1 MQFEDLGRIRYQ
13 PAWDYQLQVHERV
26 MAGEEE
32 GVLFVEHEPVITF
45 GRRPGVAK
53 NLVASQEQLAK
64 LGVEVVE
71 SDRGGDITFHGPG
84 QIVVYPIIRLADH
97 KLSISG
103 YVHRLEAVVVDALRQ
118 IGITDAAAD
127 PEAPGVW
134 VPTNGKLA
142 KVCAVGVRIR
152 RGVSMHGIALNVL
165 TDLRY
170 FELIVPC
177 GLVGRPVTSL
187 QKLLGEK
194 APSFAE
200 MQELLKASFLRGF
213 SS

>member
-1 MQFEDLGRIRYQ
+1 MRYR
-13 PAWDYQLQVHERV
+13 PAWDYQVQVHERV

-32 GVLFVEHEPVITF
+32 RVLFVEHESVITF
-45 GRRPGVAK
+45 GRRPGVAR
-53 NLVASQEQLAK
+53 NLVASEEQLAK

-71 SDRGGDITFHGPG
+71 SDRGGDITYHGPG

-97 KLSISG
+97 KLSVSG
-103 YVHRLEAVVVDALRQ
+103 YVHRLEAVVVDALKQ
-118 IGITDAAAD
+118 VGITDAAAD

-134 VPTNGKLA
+134 VPASGKLA
-142 KVCAVGVRIR
+142 KICAVGVRIR
-152 RGVSMHGIALNVL
+152 RGVSMHGIALNVT

-177 GLVGRPVTSL
+177 GLAGRPVTSL

-200 MQELLKASFLRGF
+200 IRELLKASFVRGIGL
-213 SS
+213 

>member
-1 MQFEDLGRIRYQ
+1 MAYR
-13 PAWDYQLQVHERV
+13 PAWDYQVQVHERV
-26 MAGEEE
+26 VAGEEE
-32 GVLFVEHEPVITF
+32 RVLFVEHEPVITF

-53 NLVASQEQLAK
+53 NLVASQEQLAE

-97 KLSISG
+97 GLSISG
-103 YVHRLEAVVVDALRQ
+103 YVHRLEAVVVDALKQ
-118 IGITDAAAD
+118 IGITNAAPD
-127 PEAPGVW
+127 SKAPGVW
-134 VPTNGKLA
+134 VPSEGAAA

-152 RGVSMHGIALNVL
+152 RGVSMHGIALNVA

-177 GLVGRPVTSL
+177 GLAGRPVSTL
-187 QKLLGEK
+187 QKLLGET
-194 APSFAE
+194 APSMAE
-200 MQELLKASFLRGF
+200 MRERLQAAFVRGF
-213 SS
+213 P

>member
-1 MQFEDLGRIRYQ
+1 MQFENLGRMRYR
-13 PAWDYQLQVHERV
+13 PAWDYQVQVHESV
-26 MAGEEE
+26 MNGGEER
-32 GVLFVEHEPVITF
+32 VLFVEHDPVITF
-45 GRRPGVAK
+45 GRRPGVAR
-53 NLVASQEQLAK
+53 NLVASEEQLAK

-71 SDRGGDITFHGPG
+71 SDRGGDITYHGPG
-84 QIVVYPIIRLADH
+84 QVVVYPIIRLVDH

-103 YVHRLEAVVVDALRQ
+103 YVHRLEAIVVDALRQ
-118 IGITDAAAD
+118 VGITDAAPD

-134 VPTNGKLA
+134 VPTDGKLA
-142 KVCAVGVRIR
+142 KICAVGVRIR
-152 RGVSMHGIALNVL
+152 RGVSMHGIALNVA

-194 APSFAE
+194 APTFAE
-200 MQELLKASFLRGF
+200 MRDLLKTAFERGM
-213 SS
+213 

>member
-1 MQFEDLGRIRYQ
+1 MAYR
-13 PAWDYQLQVHERV
+13 PAWDYQVQVHERV
-26 MAGEEE
+26 TAGEDER
-32 GVLFVEHEPVITF
+32 VLFVEHEPVITF
-45 GRRPGVAK
+45 GRRPGVAR
-53 NLVASQEQLAK
+53 NLVASQDQLAK

-97 KLSISG
+97 TLSISG
-103 YVHRLEAVVVDALRQ
+103 YVHRLEAIVIDALKQ
-118 IGITDAAAD
+118 IGINDAAAD
-127 PEAPGVW
+127 PHAPGVW
-134 VPTNGKLA
+134 VPTDGKLA

-152 RGVSMHGIALNVL
+152 RGVSMHGIALNVA

-187 QKLLGEK
+187 QKLLGQK
-194 APSFAE
+194 APSFA
-200 MQELLKASFLRGF
+200 QIQDLLKTTFARGL
-213 SS
+213 

>member
-1 MQFEDLGRIRYQ
+1 MQYR
-13 PAWDYQLQVHERV
+13 PAWDYQVQVHECV
-26 MAGEEE
+26 AAGGEER
-32 GVLFVEHEPVITF
+32 VLFVEHEPVITF
-45 GRRPGVAK
+45 GRRPGVAR
-53 NLVASQEQLAK
+53 NLVASQEQLARM
-64 LGVEVVE
+64 GVEVIE

-84 QIVVYPIIRLADH
+84 QVVVYPIIRLADH

-103 YVHRLEAVVVDALRQ
+103 YVHRLEAIVVDALRQ
-118 IGITDAAAD
+118 VGITDAAAD
-127 PEAPGVW
+127 PEAPGIW
-134 VPTNGKLA
+134 VPTNGKPA

-152 RGVSMHGIALNVL
+152 RGVSMHGIALNVA

-187 QKLLGEK
+187 QKLLGDK

-200 MQELLKASFLRGF
+200 IQELLRASFVRGLQYGGF
-213 SS
+213 AETAG